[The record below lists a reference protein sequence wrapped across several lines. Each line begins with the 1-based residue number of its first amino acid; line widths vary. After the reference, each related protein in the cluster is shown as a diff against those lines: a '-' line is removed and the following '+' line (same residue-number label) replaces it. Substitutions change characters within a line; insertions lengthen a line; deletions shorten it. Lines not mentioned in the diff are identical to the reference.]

1 MFLHCHGFKEIGSL
15 FVCGAASIQLP
26 HKESEE
32 TRKGLRESSLC
43 GVEAKGWVKKKERK
57 EKKKEK
63 KITLVHQFFLI
74 PTATINVSER

>member
-1 MFLHCHGFKEIGSL
+1 MFLHCHRFKEIGSL

-32 TRKGLRESSLC
+32 TRKGLIESSLC
-43 GVEAKGWVKKKERK
+43 GVEAKGWVKKEKRK
-57 EKKKEK
+57 EKRK
-63 KITLVHQFFLI
+63 KITLVHQFSLI